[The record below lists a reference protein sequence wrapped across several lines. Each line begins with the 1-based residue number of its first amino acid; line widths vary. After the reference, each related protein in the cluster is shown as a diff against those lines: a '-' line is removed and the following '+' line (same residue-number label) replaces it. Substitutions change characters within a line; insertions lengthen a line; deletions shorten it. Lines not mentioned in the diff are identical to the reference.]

1 MPSWIDG
8 SLYPDVEPPDAITT
22 IEERI
27 DFLSRVCG
35 AWDFGILPEPETVA
49 EILGGEWREA
59 VDATQFLTSLSY
71 HLVRQWHGLPELPY
85 LGSARSLPIDRK
97 LLRQLCETRIS
108 ETGVERRMAELA
120 IERKDG

>member
-8 SLYPDVEPPDAITT
+8 SLYPDVEPPDTITT

-35 AWDFGILPEPETVA
+35 AWDFGVLPEPETVI
-49 EILGGEWREA
+49 EIRTSAWREA

-71 HLVRQWHGLPELPY
+71 HLVRQWHGLAVLPY
-85 LGSARSLPIDRK
+85 LGTFPADIRDDPYLSF
-97 LLRQLCETRIS
+97 
-108 ETGVERRMAELA
+108 V
-120 IERKDG
+120 